1 MKTLRSLLA
10 LCLLI
15 SFVSEVS
22 AQVALDRR
30 IVQASELN
38 SRGRS
43 DEAINLLRPLLE
55 PQARFSNPA
64 DVGTAWNVLALAYQ
78 ARGDYDAARRGY
90 EKSLAILRQDAT
102 MKLEFASATDNLGSL
117 YFEMHELGPSKSLRA
132 KARQLYEEE
141 GNHSGMARAS
151 SGLALIA
158 LIQEHRKEA
167 HRNLDDAFCQ
177 IKLVSEPD
185 RGDSAALYSI
195 QASLSGHDG
204 DLHAALV
211 AINRA
216 IDLWIEETP
225 ASYMLPAGYSQ
236 RGQIQDALGNHSDAM
251 ADFQRALTLF
261 EQNLDGDSQEYYLTE
276 IAYAHA
282 MSGAGSKNEAAN
294 VESEA
299 RASLS
304 KLGQHQCTNC
314 MISVQSFQ

>member
-1 MKTLRSLLA
+1 
-10 LCLLI
+10 
-15 SFVSEVS
+15 
-22 AQVALDRR
+22 VALDRR

-43 DEAINLLRPLLE
+43 DEAINLLQPFLE

-64 DVGTAWNVLALAYQ
+64 DVGAAWNVLALAYQ
-78 ARGDYDAARRGY
+78 GRGNYDAARRGY
-90 EKSLAILRQDAT
+90 EKSLAVLRQDST

-117 YFEMHELGPSKSLRA
+117 YFEMHELGASKSLRDR
-132 KARQLYEEE
+132 ARILYAEED
-141 GNHSGMARAS
+141 NHAGMARAS

-158 LIQEHRKEA
+158 LVQERRKEA
-167 HRNLDDAFCQ
+167 HRNLDDAFGQ
-177 IKLVSEPD
+177 IKLISEPD
-185 RGDSAALYSI
+185 RGDLAALYSI

-216 IDLWIEETP
+216 IDLWMEETP

-261 EQNLDGDSQEYYLTE
+261 EQNRDGDSQEYYLTE

-282 MSGAGSKNEAAN
+282 MSGTGSKNEAAN